1 MHADDEPG
9 DRRRNSREPD
19 QARLDGTYVAWTTML
34 SPVSSIFK
42 EWLAWVSAFA
52 RSMDAPSCELNQGG
66 PSSIKKELLFRWSD
80 AETGISGIERDKE
93 LLLREV
99 FVNC

>member
-1 MHADDEPG
+1 MRAKS
-9 DRRRNSREPD
+9 RRVVF
-19 QARLDGTYVAWTTML
+19 Y
-34 SPVSSIFK
+34 K
-42 EWLAWVSAFA
+42 E
-52 RSMDAPSCELNQGG
+52 
-66 PSSIKKELLFRWSD
+66 ELLFRWSD

>member
-1 MHADDEPG
+1 MARKGICICEKHGRALMRAKS
-9 DRRRNSREPD
+9 RRAKSR
-19 QARLDGTYVAWTTML
+19 RV
-34 SPVSSIFK
+34 VFHK
-42 EWLAWVSAFA
+42 E
-52 RSMDAPSCELNQGG
+52 
-66 PSSIKKELLFRWSD
+66 ELLFRWSD

>member
-1 MHADDEPG
+1 MGLNSTGCEWVTFTGFTNILGGVEMTKRGHDAGAILGIKAMPFRF
-9 DRRRNSREPD
+9 DRVVDNCERFGAAIRRVVF
-19 QARLDGTYVAWTTML
+19 Y
-34 SPVSSIFK
+34 K
-42 EWLAWVSAFA
+42 E
-52 RSMDAPSCELNQGG
+52 
-66 PSSIKKELLFRWSD
+66 ELLFRWSD

>member
-1 MHADDEPG
+1 
-9 DRRRNSREPD
+9 
-19 QARLDGTYVAWTTML
+19 ML

-42 EWLAWVSAFA
+42 EWLAWVFAF
-52 RSMDAPSCELNQGG
+52 CEKHGRALMRAK
-66 PSSIKKELLFRWSD
+66 SRRVLFYKEELLFRWSD

>member
-1 MHADDEPG
+1 MPFRF
-9 DRRRNSREPD
+9 DR
-19 QARLDGTYVAWTTML
+19 VA
-34 SPVSSIFK
+34 
-42 EWLAWVSAFA
+42 
-52 RSMDAPSCELNQGG
+52 
-66 PSSIKKELLFRWSD
+66 D